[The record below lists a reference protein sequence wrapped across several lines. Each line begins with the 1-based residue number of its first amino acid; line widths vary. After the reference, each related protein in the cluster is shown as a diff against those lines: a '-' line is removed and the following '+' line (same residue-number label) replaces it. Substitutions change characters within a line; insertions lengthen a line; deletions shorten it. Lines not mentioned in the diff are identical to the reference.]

1 VFNVSPR
8 SIESIGGFDEELT
21 VAYNDV
27 DLCLK
32 MLEKGYRNIYL
43 PHVVLYH
50 HESKSRGYEDSP
62 EKKDRLRKES
72 KLMESRWQKY
82 IANDPYYSPHLT
94 RACQDS
100 GIRLG
105 GRELAAESLGTS
117 LGV

>member
-1 VFNVSPR
+1 
-8 SIESIGGFDEELT
+8 
-21 VAYNDV
+21 
-27 DLCLK
+27 

-62 EKKDRLRKES
+62 AKKERLKKES

-82 IANDPYYSPHLT
+82 IENDPYYSPHLT

-100 GIRLG
+100 GIRLEDENW
-105 GRELAAESLGTS
+105 RPTN
-117 LGV
+117 